1 MSGRSSLHFY
11 VHALANASPRE
22 ILWGG
27 GKKEKKSGC
36 LEVQNE
42 KNGLKS
48 VSRRAISV
56 GVDTHM
62 LGNE

>member
-1 MSGRSSLHFY
+1 MLWLMHLHVKY
-11 VHALANASPRE
+11 C
-22 ILWGG
+22 G
-27 GKKEKKSGC
+27 GKKKKKKSGC

-42 KNGLKS
+42 KKGLKS
-48 VSRRAISV
+48 VSRKTISV

>member
-1 MSGRSSLHFY
+1 MLGRSSLHFY

-22 ILWGG
+22 ILWGE
-27 GKKEKKSGC
+27 KKEKKKSGC

-42 KNGLKS
+42 KKGLKS
-48 VSRRAISV
+48 VSRKTIAV